1 MSNLRIDQA
10 LGVVACQTLQ
20 TLTSSH
26 VSRHK
31 KIHLDS
37 QVASNSRILTDLQTP
52 QSLKQAM
59 QLSRILTHRVIESIS
74 IRTSFLQW
82 ERNSSRKSLPV
93 TAKLNRKKQK
103 HRNLH
108 HQNSEV
114 SQKCSQ
120 INQLTSKTLTHLSQ
134 PWTLHSSKSGKLL
147 ARIPKIR
154 HLREVN
160 NSRLI

>member
-20 TLTSSH
+20 ALTSSH
-26 VSRHK
+26 VSRHRK
-31 KIHLDS
+31 NHLDS

-59 QLSRILTHRVIESIS
+59 QLNRILIHQVIESIS
-74 IRTSFLQW
+74 IRTSFPQW
-82 ERNSSRKSLPV
+82 ERNSSRKSLAL
-93 TAKLNRKKQK
+93 TAKLNRKKQNRK
-103 HRNLH
+103 VQ
-108 HQNSEV
+108 HQNSEH
-114 SQKCSQ
+114 SKRISL
-120 INQLTSKTLTHLSQ
+120 NQWTSKTLTHLSQ
-134 PWTLHSSKSGKLL
+134 PWTLRSSKSGKPL
-147 ARIPKIR
+147 ARSPKIR

>member
-82 ERNSSRKSLPV
+82 ERNSSRKSLPL
-93 TAKLNRKKQK
+93 TAKLNRKKLN
-103 HRNLH
+103 RNLQL
-108 HQNSEV
+108 QNSED
-114 SQKCSQ
+114 SQRCSL
-120 INQLTSKTLTHLSQ
+120 NQWTSKTSTHLSR
-134 PWTLHSSKSGKLL
+134 PWTPLSSKSGKPL
-147 ARIPKIR
+147 ARRPKIR
-154 HLREVN
+154 HLREES